1 MAMCAWVLSAPTL
14 SVPKEC
20 AARMLCE
27 SYLNNRKQDWQ
38 RSLQA
43 FTPFLCFDVTRAAP
57 QKPHFCGTGTGKA
70 FSKSAR
76 VAAVELLLT
85 LTSSSSFLLCL
96 APAGATLLPLPAPLA
111 ATFFGQSRAICPFS
125 PQWRHRRANGQSAFT

>member
-20 AARMLCE
+20 AARMLRE
-27 SYLNNRKQDWQ
+27 NYLNNRKQDWQ

-43 FTPFLCFDVTRAAP
+43 FTPFLCFGVTRAAP
-57 QKPHFCGTGTGKA
+57 QKPHFSGTGAGTGRP

-125 PQWRHRRANGQSAFT
+125 LQ

>member
-20 AARMLCE
+20 AARMLRE

-43 FTPFLCFDVTRAAP
+43 FTPFLCFGVTRAAP
-57 QKPHFCGTGTGKA
+57 QKPHFSGAGTSTGTGKA
-70 FSKSAR
+70 FSKSAC

-96 APAGATLLPLPAPLA
+96 APAGATLPPLPAPLE

-125 PQWRHRRANGQSAFT
+125 LQ